1 VPSEYPLQHWEDASG
16 TQKKSSEP
24 AVPNFY
30 QRPLTWLFWIAAV
43 CLDAVA
49 LSIDYESRFA
59 SAMILGQLF
68 VVSGWL
74 AVGRSHLLARAACFV
89 AAISLIV
96 APDYVIP
103 RWRSDMHHDVVWPH
117 VLALTIVGAT
127 FTTAATALWAALLRG
142 VSARSPDE
150 SPPVIRFSVASC
162 LGWMIV
168 VAVCSTGLRV
178 ADFSLLADQPMG
190 WISGIGMAGVA
201 AVTIAAAL
209 GDYQA
214 SLVTRSLNLIATLA
228 LAGLVLLD
236 SVPRDAMPIIGG
248 AWAFAAAWIIVMR
261 LDLRTH
267 PQSQEVAS
275 LETRETNSLRLVD
288 YPR

>member
-1 VPSEYPLQHWEDASG
+1 MPVASAPIY
-16 TQKKSSEP
+16 EP

-30 QRPLTWLFWIAAV
+30 QRPLTWLFWIAAF
-43 CLDAVA
+43 CLNGVA

-89 AAISLIV
+89 AAIALIV

-127 FTTAATALWAALLRG
+127 FTAAASALWIALLRG
-142 VSARSPDE
+142 VSAGSPDE
-150 SPPVIRFSVASC
+150 TPPVIRFSVASC

-201 AVTIAAAL
+201 AVMIAAAL

-228 LAGLVLLD
+228 LAGLILLD

-248 AWAFAAAWIIVMR
+248 AWALAAAWIVVMR
-261 LDLRTH
+261 LDLRAH
-267 PQSQEVAS
+267 PQPQVVAGC
-275 LETRETNSLRLVD
+275 ETRETTSLRLVD
-288 YPR
+288 YLR